1 MIDIEEVYDI
11 YESYEKINSEIRKYF
26 GRENQAPLSNLDE
39 RDKRNISNKI
49 REYNDFVKQVD
60 ILNLN
65 PDVIFSDITDKRYL
79 LKNIMHYRGLK
90 GGEKIDNCPDEQIG
104 KAFQNV
110 YKSACKALNIN

>member
-1 MIDIEEVYDI
+1 MSIIIILSIIAVI
-11 YESYEKINSEIRKYF
+11 IIILIIGKIN
-26 GRENQAPLSNLDE
+26 LSLQFKKE
-39 RDKRNISNKI
+39 VTELFSRSKNISNKI

-65 PDVIFSDITDKRYL
+65 PDVIFSDITDKRHL

-90 GGEKIDNCPDEQIG
+90 GEEKIENCPDEQIG

-110 YKSACKALNIN
+110 YNSACKALNIN

>member
-1 MIDIEEVYDI
+1 MAGIEEESLI
-11 YESYEKINSEIRKYF
+11 YKSNKKTNAEVERYF
-26 GRENQAPLSNLDE
+26 GRENQVPLSNLDE
-39 RDKRNISNKI
+39 RAKKNISNKI

-65 PDVIFSDITDKRYL
+65 PDVIFSDITDKRHL

-90 GGEKIDNCPDEQIG
+90 GEEKIENCPDEQIG

-110 YKSACKALNIN
+110 YNSACKALNIN

>member
-1 MIDIEEVYDI
+1 MTDIEEEYDI
-11 YESYEKINSEIRKYF
+11 CESYEKINSEIRKYF
-26 GRENQAPLSNLDE
+26 GRENQVPLSNLD
-39 RDKRNISNKI
+39 KRVKKNISNKI

-65 PDVIFSDITDKRYL
+65 PDVIFSDITDKRHL

-90 GGEKIDNCPDEQIG
+90 GEEKIENCPDEQIG

-110 YKSACKALNIN
+110 YNSACKALNIN